1 VLVQRD
7 ILFKDCLDRES
18 LNWGRRGYWAS
29 LDLIDPVGLGGGGS
43 TWLWLIF
50 PFLREFVAFFEVVAV
65 FVAEAFGPRVHSVM
79 VFARI
84 FHLAS
89 VAIVL
94 AVVAAVAIRGGL
106 ACAVSTSTFARRFL
120 AFVSALAIVAMR
132 LHVVD
137 ELRFVFLVDF
147 PKVLEMLEQ
156 GFDGGAGE
164 SSVAVLFPLL
174 LMRRWHGVED
184 GVSEVF
190 VAENFANLGLLL
202 LRGAVVELDDVD
214 QFDHGE
220 LLWNGFGLE

>member
-43 TWLWLIF
+43 TSLFRVKRDRSLRCVGLVGVMRVAACFGAWLWLIF

-164 SSVAVLFPLL
+164 SSIAVLFPLL

-190 VAENFANLGLLL
+190 VAEN
-202 LRGAVVELDDVD
+202 
-214 QFDHGE
+214 
-220 LLWNGFGLE
+220 